1 MTDRTQQPDRFEVDT
16 PNLLPP
22 TQVQISGFSMENV
35 NRAETPSGLGG
46 MQAPTEWDA
55 ASLDKAVEWLE
66 EQARF
71 LERMSY
77 RMAEI
82 NELMGGDTGKSSLG
96 GFGMAQEL
104 ATKHA
109 TLFTTTKENLR
120 TQANNLD
127 STAQALR
134 KVKEN
139 YETAEAANEMTA
151 LQMQQ
156 IFNGVATGDA

>member
-1 MTDRTQQPDRFEVDT
+1 MTDRTQQPDRFEIDT
-16 PNLLPP
+16 PRVLPP
-22 TQVQISGFSMENV
+22 THVQVSGFSMDNI
-35 NRAETPSGLGG
+35 NRAETPSGLAG
-46 MQAPTEWDA
+46 MQAITEWDA
-55 ASLDKAVEWLE
+55 ASLGKAIEWLE
-66 EQARF
+66 DQANY

-82 NELMGGDTGKSSLG
+82 DELMGGKTGKSSLG

-104 ATKHA
+104 AAKHA
-109 TLFTTTKENLR
+109 ALFTSTQANLR
-120 TQANNLD
+120 TQANSLD
-127 STAQALR
+127 NAAQALR

-151 LQMQQ
+151 AQMQQ